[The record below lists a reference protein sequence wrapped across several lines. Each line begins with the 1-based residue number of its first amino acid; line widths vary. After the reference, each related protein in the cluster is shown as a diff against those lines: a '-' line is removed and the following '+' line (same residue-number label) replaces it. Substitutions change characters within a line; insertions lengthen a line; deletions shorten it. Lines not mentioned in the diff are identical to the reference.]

1 MTVSRP
7 TSEKRRRADR
17 AGRLAETLCAL
28 SLRLRGYRILDRRF
42 RTPVGEL
49 DIVARRGRALVFV
62 EVNARQPRACR
73 RIDRRPPTL
82 PGRARRRRLS
92 RPPPAA
98 GAARCPLRC
107 HARRPP
113 PLAPPR
119 RRRLAAMSRR
129 VLLVQVGSTGIP
141 SPLEGEGACFIASTQ
156 PPYPTSA
163 RDFPGVTSYFLP
175 SKADIRRTGNI

>member
-62 EVNARQPRACR
+62 EVKARASLALAAESIAARQRYR
-73 RIDRRPPTL
+73 VER
-82 PGRARRRRLS
+82 
-92 RPPPAA
+92 AA
-98 GAARCPLRC
+98 GAYLALHPQLAQLDARFDAMLV
-107 HARRPP
+107 A
-113 PLAPPR
+113 PR
-119 RRRLAAMSRR
+119 RWPRHIVDAWR
-129 VLLVQVGSTGIP
+129 P
-141 SPLEGEGACFIASTQ
+141 
-156 PPYPTSA
+156 
-163 RDFPGVTSYFLP
+163 
-175 SKADIRRTGNI
+175 